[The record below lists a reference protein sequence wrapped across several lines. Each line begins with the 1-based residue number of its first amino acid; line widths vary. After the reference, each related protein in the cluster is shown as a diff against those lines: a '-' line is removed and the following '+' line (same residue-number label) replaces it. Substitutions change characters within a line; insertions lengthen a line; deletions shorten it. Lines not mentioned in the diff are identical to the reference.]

1 MGDGVAEEAE
11 DGPQIVVPDSN
22 ADEQEE
28 SSPKEDPDEDP
39 STAPTG
45 PMELADEQT
54 PSAPVEGDFGP
65 EIVESEAQKESKE
78 KQREL
83 QNDDSGM
90 LFKPKKKGE
99 FELPPLSYLN
109 YEADDVGIDPDAL
122 REMAVEIEQTLEDFN
137 IDGSVVEICPGPVIT
152 MFEFK
157 PAPGTKISK
166 IANREDDL
174 LMNLAAKSVRVVAPI
189 PGKPVVGI
197 EVSNP
202 EREMVWLKE
211 VIADESF
218 QDNDMNLPLALG
230 KGTAGEIETTDL
242 SKMPHLLVA
251 GATGSG
257 KSVAVNSMIC
267 SLLYNFTPDELQMIM
282 IDPKVL
288 EFSVYNGIPHL
299 HLPVVTDP
307 KKATIALDWAVQE
320 MEKRYERLADLG
332 VRDIRG
338 YNRRVKNLTEQA
350 RKDQRAGKEESAAL
364 SKLGVDAEGNPK
376 HTPLPYL
383 VVVIDEFADLMMTA
397 SKEVEQ
403 AVARLAQKARAAG
416 VHMILAT
423 QRPST
428 DVITGM
434 IKANFP
440 ARIALR
446 VTSNT
451 DSRVILGSN
460 GAENLL
466 GNGDMLIMPPGSS
479 DLERVHGAFVSDEEI
494 EKIVDF
500 VSDQTEPDYD
510 ESILEEDEEEEESPL
525 DREMEKDE
533 YYEDAVRLVVQKDKA
548 SISMIQRKL
557 RVGYNRAARMVE
569 MMEQEGYVGP
579 SDGNTAREVLL
590 DSDPF
595 AEEKSDEED
604 SEE

>member
-1 MGDGVAEEAE
+1 
-11 DGPQIVVPDSN
+11 
-22 ADEQEE
+22 
-28 SSPKEDPDEDP
+28 
-39 STAPTG
+39 
-45 PMELADEQT
+45 
-54 PSAPVEGDFGP
+54 
-65 EIVESEAQKESKE
+65 
-78 KQREL
+78 
-83 QNDDSGM
+83 
-90 LFKPKKKGE
+90 
-99 FELPPLSYLN
+99 
-109 YEADDVGIDPDAL
+109 
-122 REMAVEIEQTLEDFN
+122 
-137 IDGSVVEICPGPVIT
+137 
-152 MFEFK
+152 
-157 PAPGTKISK
+157 
-166 IANREDDL
+166 
-174 LMNLAAKSVRVVAPI
+174 
-189 PGKPVVGI
+189 
-197 EVSNP
+197 
-202 EREMVWLKE
+202 
-211 VIADESF
+211 
-218 QDNDMNLPLALG
+218 
-230 KGTAGEIETTDL
+230 
-242 SKMPHLLVA
+242 
-251 GATGSG
+251 
-257 KSVAVNSMIC
+257 
-267 SLLYNFTPDELQMIM
+267 M